1 MTYNVVD
8 IIVRIFFILC
18 LFPLVVII
26 IKLYQ
31 ASRFEKRIE
40 DYSMDSI
47 KKDDKS
53 YFDRIYTF
61 FLRVR
66 HKLSSFLKGL
76 KIFNSYSEKYEQ
88 YTDKTKIIQEE
99 PMDYISNKFLVGV
112 GVIIIVLLSDVFQ
125 YKPVG
130 ALQIIISFLIGFFL
144 PDLFLLGK
152 KQLLKRQMEANI
164 LKAVIIMN
172 NAFKSGRSTMQAI
185 EIAADEL
192 EGPIKDEFRKMYIDL
207 SYGLSVENTFK
218 RFAKRV
224 DIEEVRYITTS
235 LAILNKTGGNIVK
248 VFSSIERSFF
258 DRRKMDDELKSLTA
272 SANLMFWILISIP
285 LFVVAVISIVNFIA
299 KADSYFL
306 PLVSS
311 PLGFALLGLI
321 FILYIFYIY
330 IVRKIM
336 RVRW

>member
-1 MTYNVVD
+1 MTYNLID

-26 IKLYQ
+26 IRLYQ

-40 DYSMDSI
+40 DYSIDSLN
-47 KKDDKS
+47 KNEKA
-53 YFDRIYTF
+53 YFDRIYIF
-61 FLRVR
+61 ILKIR
-66 HKLSSFLKGL
+66 HKLSSFLK
-76 KIFNSYSEKYEQ
+76 KIKLFNKYSEKYEQ

-99 PMDYISNKFLVGV
+99 PMDYISNKFLVGFA
-112 GVIIIVLLSDVFQ
+112 VIIIVLLSDVFQ
-125 YKPVG
+125 YKTPS
-130 ALQIIISFLIGFFL
+130 ALQIFISFIIGFFI
-144 PDLFLLGK
+144 PDLFLIGK
-152 KQLLKRQMEANI
+152 KQFLKKQMEANI

-185 EIAADEL
+185 EIASIEL
-192 EGPIKDEFRKMYIDL
+192 EGPIREEFRKMYIDL
-207 SYGLSVENTFK
+207 SYGLSIENTFK

-285 LFVVAVISIVNFIA
+285 ILVVAVISAVNFIA

-306 PLVSS
+306 PLFKS
-311 PLGFALLGLI
+311 PLGLALFGLI
-321 FILYIFYIY
+321 AILYIFYIY
-330 IVRKIM
+330 VVRKIM
-336 RVRW
+336 RVR